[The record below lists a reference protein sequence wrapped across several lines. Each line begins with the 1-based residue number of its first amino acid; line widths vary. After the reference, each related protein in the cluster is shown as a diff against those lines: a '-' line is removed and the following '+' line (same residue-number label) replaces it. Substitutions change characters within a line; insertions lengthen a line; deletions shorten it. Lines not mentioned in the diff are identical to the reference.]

1 MRQYAV
7 IGIGRFGSSI
17 AKALY
22 SMGNDVL
29 AIDNNGEKIQ
39 DISDLVTHA
48 VQADAADEAIL
59 KAVGIRN
66 FDVVIVTIGSDI
78 QASIL
83 VTLLCK
89 EVGVEYIV
97 AKAQNELHAKVLYK
111 VGADRVVMPEH
122 DMGLRVAHNLV
133 SSNVLDYIELSPHHG
148 VVEIEAAPKWI
159 GKTLRQLDLR
169 AKYGVNV
176 VAIKHGDDISI
187 SPGGDDMIDE
197 EDILVVIG
205 ENDDIALLE
214 KSQES

>member
-1 MRQYAV
+1 MKQYAV

-29 AIDNNGEKIQ
+29 AIDIDEEKIQ
-39 DISDLVTHA
+39 DISDVVTHA

-66 FDVVIVTIGSDI
+66 FDVVIVTIGSEI

-83 VTLLCK
+83 ITLLCK
-89 EVGVEYIV
+89 EAGVGYIV

-122 DMGLRVAHNLV
+122 DKGLRVAHNLV

-148 VVEIEAAPKWI
+148 VVEIEATTKWI
-159 GKTLRQLDLR
+159 GKTLRQLDFR
-169 AKYGVNV
+169 AKYGANV
-176 VAIKHGDDISI
+176 VAIRHGDHITI
-187 SPGGDDMIDE
+187 SPGGDDIVDE
-197 EDILVVIG
+197 GDILVVIG
-205 ENDDIALLE
+205 SNEDIALLE

>member
-1 MRQYAV
+1 MKQYAV

-17 AKALY
+17 ATTLY

-29 AIDNNGEKIQ
+29 IIDNNEEKVQ
-39 DISDLVTHA
+39 CISDLVTHA
-48 VQADAADEAIL
+48 VQADATDEAIL
-59 KAVGIRN
+59 NAVGIRN

-83 VTLLCK
+83 ITLLCK
-89 EVGVEYIV
+89 DAGVDYIV

-133 SSNVLDYIELSPHHG
+133 SSNVLDYIELSPNYG
-148 VVEIEAAPKWI
+148 VVEIEATPKWM

-169 AKYGVNV
+169 AKYGINV
-176 VAIKHGDDISI
+176 MAIKHGDDINI
-187 SPGGDDMIDE
+187 SPGGDDMIGE
-197 EDILVVIG
+197 GDILVVIG
-205 ENDDIALLE
+205 ENDDIGLLE
-214 KSQES
+214 NS